1 MSDPADAAI
10 SSAVAIGGLVT
21 FAVAIVIVRRCLANR
36 PPTVDLPAGFRT
48 PVLQHPTLVSRE
60 VVGGPVLSARAAALP
75 SPSPTASKK
84 AKESFLHAVEDFVV
98 KDFLPEIETVIE
110 AEIPSAAPTV
120 SAICQLFER
129 AFHSFRSRKVAQ
141 APVAQAPAAAAPV
154 TAATATAV
162 QIQPAESGVLPV
174 GSTAV

>member
-1 MSDPADAAI
+1 MLIYSHKKSTGHHLLTRIARLAARP
-10 SSAVAIGGLVT
+10 L
-21 FAVAIVIVRRCLANR
+21 RNLCLA
-36 PPTVDLPAGFRT
+36 FR
-48 PVLQHPTLVSRE
+48 VSLFS
-60 VVGGPVLSARAAALP
+60 VLSDLP

-120 SAICQLFER
+120 SAISQLFER

-141 APVAQAPAAAAPV
+141 APAAQAPAAAAPV

>member
-1 MSDPADAAI
+1 MLTYSHKKSNWTPLTNSDCPT
-10 SSAVAIGGLVT
+10 GGSPL
-21 FAVAIVIVRRCLANR
+21 RNLCLA
-36 PPTVDLPAGFRT
+36 FR
-48 PVLQHPTLVSRE
+48 VSLFS
-60 VVGGPVLSARAAALP
+60 VLSDLP

-120 SAICQLFER
+120 SAISQLFER

-162 QIQPAESGVLPV
+162 QIQPAESGVMPV